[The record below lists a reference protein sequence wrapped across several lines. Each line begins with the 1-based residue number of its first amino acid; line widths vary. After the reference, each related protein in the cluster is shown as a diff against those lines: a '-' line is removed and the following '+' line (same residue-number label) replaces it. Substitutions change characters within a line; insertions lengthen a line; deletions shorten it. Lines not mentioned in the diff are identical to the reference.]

1 MSSTPIGR
9 RSSATSTPVKNQ
21 AAGKSEQTAAP
32 TKAEI
37 PNGTGWSPRGPR
49 LPDGGTKGADGA
61 KGVDNGGTRKLETLK
76 GTVRQQV
83 VAKGSHSER
92 TALVMTIKGKPV
104 TLERQGGNPFM
115 LDAKEKALIGKKVEL
130 KGVFVSDHLFR
141 FTEAKAAK

>member
-1 MSSTPIGR
+1 MTSPIGR
-9 RSSATSTPVKNQ
+9 RTSATPTPLKNE
-21 AAGKSEQTAAP
+21 APGKSEQAAAP
-32 TKAEI
+32 TKSELP
-37 PNGTGWSPRGPR
+37 PNGSGWGPR
-49 LPDGGTKGADGA
+49 LPTGGA
-61 KGVDNGGTRKLETLK
+61 KGIDNSGGPKLETLK
-76 GTVRQQV
+76 GTVKQQV

-130 KGVFVSDHLFR
+130 QGYFVSDHLFR